1 MIIQESAKP
10 EEPLELISID
20 FFGPLVKTKY
30 GYEYILDMIG
40 TFTKYTKLYP
50 LRKSTSNDTIGKL
63 DDFITKL
70 GKQRTISV
78 KACNVSN
85 TATGRVAKFVAL
97 YEGLYTLKKQIA
109 RNTYILMNANT
120 D

>member
-1 MIIQESAKP
+1 MIIQESVMP

-30 GYEYILDMIG
+30 GYEYILVMID

-50 LRKSTSNDTIGKL
+50 LWKATSNATIGKL

-70 GKQRTISV
+70 EKPQQILTEAHNSQ
-78 KACNVSN
+78 ASS
-85 TATGRVAKFVAL
+85 GRKH
-97 YEGLYTLKKQIA
+97 
-109 RNTYILMNANT
+109 
-120 D
+120 